1 MGFRIN
7 TRRIK
12 IFPGITMNLSKT
24 GTSFSFGPRGLKY
37 TVGPKG
43 VRSSFGIPGT
53 GVYYTTSKKWNSSQQ
68 SVQKG
73 KQQSVQQ
80 MGLLQKLFLSDEEKA
95 FFEGI
100 NLLSQ
105 NQKDAAYQIFIK
117 HAETADCSFMAG
129 YLAMG
134 YADFASAERFF
145 VQCRSKLDKLG
156 TIATKLQ
163 NRCEFL
169 LEITKYIDCPIHL
182 DKKGLFLALAESYQ
196 HQKMESSALSLLRKL
211 NDEIPEDKIV
221 ILSLMEISAVS
232 NISTTGE
239 LTDLLIKTK
248 FMENNEPVDTNILYY
263 RAYISYKLGLRDP
276 AIEQLTKLLQKRKG
290 IPIDLLLD
298 IRYLRGRIYEELGNL
313 KKSKADYQVVYAND
327 PNYKDVSTRLH

>member
-24 GTSFSFGPRGLKY
+24 GPSFSFGPRGLKY
-37 TVGPKG
+37 TIGPKG
-43 VRSSFGIPGT
+43 TRTSFGIPGT

-68 SVQKG
+68 APQKG
-73 KQQSVQQ
+73 QQPVQQS
-80 MGLLQKLFLSDEEKA
+80 GLLQKLFFSDEEKA

-105 NQKDAAYQIFIK
+105 NQKDAAYQIFKK

-156 TIATKLQ
+156 AIATKLQ
-163 NRCEFL
+163 DQCEFL
-169 LEITKYIDCPIHL
+169 LEVTKYIDCPIHL
-182 DKKGLFLALAESYQ
+182 DKKGLFLSLAESYQ
-196 HQKMESSALSLLRKL
+196 HQKMESAALSLLIKL
-211 NDEIPEDKIV
+211 NDEISEDKVV
-221 ILSLMEISAVS
+221 ILSLMEISAIS
-232 NISTTGE
+232 NIRTTGE
-239 LTDLLIKTK
+239 LTELLLKTK
-248 FMENNEPVDTNILYY
+248 FMENNEPIDTNILYY
-263 RAYISYKLGLRDP
+263 RAYISYKLGLKDP
-276 AIEQLTKLLQKRKG
+276 AIEQLTKLLQKRKNR
-290 IPIDLLLD
+290 PNDLLLD
-298 IRYLRGRIYEELGNL
+298 IRYLRGRIYDELSNL
-313 KKSKADYQVVYAND
+313 KKSKADYQTIYAHD
-327 PNYKDVSTRLH
+327 PNFKDVSTRLQ